1 MTLLRA
7 RAIENQAY
15 VCGVNRVGTAGDGLA
30 HTGDSRIFDPLG
42 EPLAEA
48 PPGAVHTMRATI
60 DPAKVA
66 EVRSAFRF
74 MNDR

>member
-30 HTGDSRIFDPLG
+30 HTGDSRIFNPLG

-48 PPGAVHTMRATI
+48 PSGSVHTMRATI

-66 EVRSAFRF
+66 EVRSTFRF